1 MAAVVLIIE
10 DEMEIRRFLR
20 VTLVA
25 HDFKSIEASTGAEG
39 LRLAATQNPNLIIL
53 DLNLPDMDGLAVT
66 EQLRTWSK
74 TPIIV
79 LSARLQEH
87 DKIAALD
94 AGADDYLTKPFG
106 TGELMARIR
115 VAMRHVGNAPSAEGA
130 AVFVSGDLRI
140 DRSTRQVFVSEREI
154 HLTPIQ
160 YKLLTLMA
168 EHAGK
173 VLTHQHLL
181 KEAWGAEYVK
191 ESHYLRV
198 YMGQLRR
205 KIEADPT
212 RPRYILNEPGVGYRL
227 ATQPHSQP

>member
-10 DEMEIRRFLR
+10 DELEIRRFLR

-25 HDFKSIEASTGAEG
+25 HAFKPIEAGTGEEG
-39 LRLAATQNPNLIIL
+39 LRLAATQSPDLIIL
-53 DLNLPDMDGLAVT
+53 DLNLPDMDGLEVT
-66 EQLRTWSK
+66 RQLRTWSK
-74 TPIIV
+74 TPVIV
-79 LSARLQEH
+79 LSARLQEQ

-115 VAMRHVGNAPSAEGA
+115 VALRHLGNPASAENTA
-130 AVFVSGDLRI
+130 IFVTGDLRI
-140 DRSTRQVFVSEREI
+140 DRSTRQVFICDNEV
-154 HLTPIQ
+154 HLTPIE

-181 KEAWGAEYVK
+181 KETWGEKYIT
-191 ESHYLRV
+191 ENHYLRV
-198 YMGQLRR
+198 YMGQLRH
-205 KIEADPT
+205 KLEADPT

-227 ATQPHSQP
+227 AAKTN

>member
-10 DEMEIRRFLR
+10 DELEIRRFLR

-25 HDFKSIEASTGAEG
+25 HEFKPIEANTGEEG
-39 LRLAATQNPNLIIL
+39 LRLAATQSPDLIIL
-53 DLNLPDMDGLAVT
+53 DLNLPDLDGLEVT
-66 EQLRTWSK
+66 KQLRTWSK
-74 TPIIV
+74 TPVIV
-79 LSARLQEH
+79 LSARLQEQ

-115 VAMRHVGNAPSAEGA
+115 VAMRHTVHPAGAENA
-130 AVFVSGDLRI
+130 AVFVTGDLRI
-140 DRSTRQVFVSEREI
+140 DRSKREVFVGENEI
-154 HLTPIQ
+154 HLTPIE

-181 KEAWGAEYVK
+181 KETWGAEYVK

-198 YMGQLRR
+198 YMGQLRH

-227 ATQPHSQP
+227 ATKA